1 MRDFNKMSFD
11 EINKEM
17 ARFQEQIIR
26 QQADG
31 IPMTD
36 AQKRYYYALSKAHK
50 KINYDTAK

>member
-1 MRDFNKMSFD
+1 MRDFNKMSFT
-11 EINKEM
+11 EINTEM

-36 AQKRYYYALSKAHK
+36 GQKRYFYALSKAHK
-50 KINYDTAK
+50 RINQEIAK

>member
-31 IPMTD
+31 LPMTD
-36 AQKRYYYALSKAHK
+36 GQKRYFYALSKAHK
-50 KINYDTAK
+50 KINQAIAK